1 MPSLRF
7 RPRLLPTIGTACL
20 LALFIHLGLWQA
32 GKGERAQA
40 AREQHATRSQL
51 GPVNVGAALLDA
63 EHTQDAPITATGTY
77 EVQGS
82 FFVDNRQDGGRPG
95 LHLVTPLKIDGTN
108 TRILVNRGWVGWGNN
123 RKQLPHVDTPTGKVT
138 VTGVAAVPSSKAFF
152 LMPDHPEAW
161 PELWPRLDLVRYTS
175 QSAHPVQPVVLLQ
188 TNDDTGP
195 ALVRKWPP
203 PEDRASMHHSYAMQ
217 WFGMA
222 IALLVFFGVASTRR
236 NDSA

>member
-77 EVQGS
+77 ETQSS

-203 PEDRASMHHSYAMQ
+203 PEDRAAMHHSYAMQ